1 MPKSHKLK
9 LISLDHFEIQVEK
22 INSFLSR
29 GKFCHLLINS
39 ANSLDPDVR
48 MVRMLVLMW
57 IHTVRHSEG
66 VSERIFLN
74 S

>member
-22 INSFLSR
+22 ISSFLSS

-39 ANSLDPDVR
+39 ANNLGPDQDGQNVCPDVGPYC
-48 MVRMLVLMW
+48 LTL
-57 IHTVRHSEG
+57 
-66 VSERIFLN
+66 
-74 S
+74 